1 MTSELSSQHDAS
13 EHLLSAPQHDE
24 ARGARRCFNQID
36 RLCQQMLSYPP
47 GHPSIEQALNGC
59 VETFAQFFQMT
70 DRLSVEVHPHCLKL
84 LGTTEIVWE
93 TEEPRDYCFG
103 MSRDGIF
110 LLHLLAGIDAKEF
123 RRFVTLLN
131 TIVDERHNPEFNTV
145 NALFESSF
153 RYLSYD
159 ALDESLAALAGI
171 ELDLRNRDTKEEQEM
186 IEELFEQAM
195 AKDEQEAAAGA
206 PPTPQGATYQVR
218 MRSPQNRLR
227 KIELGSRQFLALD
240 PAAQARL
247 NHLKLGFYD
256 HTQLEHRQ
264 GEMLS
269 AILGARPKAEL
280 QNQSTSQIG
289 KVMTRLLQT
298 EKPWEALI
306 FLKLIHQWRD
316 RFAPEV
322 AQELKEIVQASFER
336 RRIQEIV
343 RQATASGRKERR
355 MILQMFN
362 ALHLDAAARAVAV
375 MVGWEMDQEAREDFL
390 RFLQEHI
397 KHDLDFLIGVLP
409 QSQTEHSGPLMAL
422 VAGELPRARHLL
434 MELLGAQVE
443 PGLKAQALEHLQA
456 HWSDPIEIRDL
467 VVPLVRASHSPLRI
481 QACRTIATHTPQHV
495 IRLMAPLFD
504 AEMRQR
510 PDEEVREL
518 AQLFVKSAG
527 APAVAILQELVH
539 RRGLTTN
546 EQERELAVTV
556 ARALIR
562 TPHPA
567 VITMLHEVAK
577 DWLVPQRIRSTCK
590 EVVQML
596 DLGSS

>member
-1 MTSELSSQHDAS
+1 MTSEPLPQRDAP
-13 EHLLSAPQHDE
+13 LLSPAQHEE
-24 ARGARRCFNQID
+24 ARAARRCFNQID
-36 RLCQQMLSYPP
+36 RLCQQMLTYPP
-47 GHPSIEQALNGC
+47 GHPSIEHALEACATAFG
-59 VETFAQFFQMT
+59 ELFEMT
-70 DRLSVEVHPHCLKL
+70 DRLSVEVHPHTLRL
-84 LGTTEIVWE
+84 LGTEEVVWE
-93 TEEPRDYCFG
+93 TEEPRDYCFCL
-103 MSRDGIF
+103 SRDGIF

-123 RRFVTLLN
+123 RRFVQLLN
-131 TIVDERHNPEFNTV
+131 TLIEERQNPDFNTV

-171 ELDLRNRDTKEEQEM
+171 DLDLRNRDTKEEQEM
-186 IEELFEQAM
+186 IEELFDQAL
-195 AKDEQEAAAGA
+195 AKDEEALTPAAGA
-206 PPTPQGATYQVR
+206 QGGNYQVR
-218 MRSPQNRLR
+218 IRSPQNRLR

-247 NHLKLGFYD
+247 NHLKLGFHD

-269 AILGARPKAEL
+269 AILGARPKPGIQA
-280 QNQSTSQIG
+280 QSTSQIG
-289 KVMTRLLQT
+289 KVMGRLLQT

-322 AQELKEIVQASFER
+322 AHELKALVQAAFDP
-336 RRIQEIV
+336 RRIQELV
-343 RQATASGRKERR
+343 RQATGSGRKERR

-362 ALHLDAAARAVAV
+362 ALHLDAAARAVAMV
-375 MVGWEMDQEAREDFL
+375 VGWEIEPEARGDFL
-390 RFLQEHI
+390 RFLHEHL
-397 KHDLDFLIGVLP
+397 KHDLAFLQGVLP
-409 QSQTEHSGPLMAL
+409 QAQAEHSGPLMTLIADQM
-422 VAGELPRARHLL
+422 PRSRPLL
-434 MELLGAQVE
+434 MELLEAQVE
-443 PGLKAQALEHLQA
+443 PGLKAQALAHLQD

-467 VVPLVRASHSPLRI
+467 VVPLVQASHSPLRI
-481 QACRTIATHTPQHV
+481 QACRTVARHTPQHV
-495 IRLMAPLFD
+495 VRLMGPLFGP
-504 AEMRQR
+504 EMRQR

-518 AQLFVKSAG
+518 AQLFVKAAG
-527 APAVAILQELVH
+527 GQAVSVLQELVH
-539 RRGLTTN
+539 RRGLTTS

-562 TPHPA
+562 SPHPA

-596 DLGSS
+596 ELGT